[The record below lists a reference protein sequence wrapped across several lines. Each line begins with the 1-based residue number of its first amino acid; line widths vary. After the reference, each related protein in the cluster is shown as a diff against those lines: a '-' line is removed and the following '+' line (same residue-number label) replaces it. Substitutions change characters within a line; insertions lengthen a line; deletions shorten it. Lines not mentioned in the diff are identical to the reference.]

1 MTPVSHGKPCA
12 GNPHARFD
20 EGASASEEPRR
31 KALLHKNII
40 NIVAVAVGAMVA
52 ALSLVAGEVTPE
64 AAQVAAENWV
74 KISPRRMGSTFRS
87 SSAEEME
94 TVRNEAGR
102 AVFHAVNLEGGG
114 FVVTSGDT
122 RLSPIV
128 AFSTTGRY
136 SGDRNSP
143 LYALLTGQEE
153 AVAALC
159 ELDEE
164 IAAASGAAV
173 QGANISC
180 LKNVDM
186 SPFADAEL
194 EWNSLLSPGLDGS
207 GNFPVPV
214 GMESREEISDVR
226 VSPLLKTKWGQQGAW
241 DYDSN
246 YIPLYNCYS
255 PVEGYPCGCVA
266 TAGAQIMYYHRA
278 PSGSIAQFS
287 NTCYVDGSP
296 VTLNSIAGTFDWSN
310 MFLEY
315 VWWEATYP
323 YDPFPT
329 PPSLTQRQAVSKLTY
344 NIGVAI
350 GMDYNGGG
358 SSGQGNVFVSQL
370 KSRFGYKSGSYL
382 WHDIDTVDRL
392 SDYNARVADF
402 NNALYASLDAK
413 MPVFLSLVGTSSN
426 GGRAEHAIVAD
437 GYGYMSGCTYVHLNV
452 GYEGDCDLW
461 YKMVYP
467 DETVDIT
474 FTSCSYRRFSGIG
487 FNIHPTLAGDIV
499 SGRVTN
505 SSGSPVAGA
514 TVTLCDSSDNVVKTA
529 TTDAKGIYSIRFTSA
544 GNYKLKAASGS
555 SVSDAVSVSL
565 SRTVT
570 QDLGLE
576 FEHGGRTGNKWG
588 VNLTLSGSAATYTVT
603 YKPGANGSGSQQT
616 ATKTAGVALELKG
629 AIFTRSGYTQT
640 GWATSDGG
648 AKVYDLGASY
658 TANAAITLYPVWTQD
673 LVTYIVTYKPGAY
686 GSGSQQTATK
696 KQSFTLVLKGA
707 IFTRS
712 GYTQT
717 GWATSDGGA
726 KVYELGDYYTKN
738 AAITLYPFWTQN
750 AATYKVTFG
759 KNGGT
764 GGDNYVTATYG
775 SAMPTPRTAPTLSG
789 WTFAGYWDTLA
800 LDEKGNP
807 KGKQYYDAN
816 MKSVRAWDKNGNAT
830 LWAKWTNKV
839 TFGKNGGTGGDSYVT
854 CTKGQPMPKRAMPTK
869 SGYVFDGY
877 WTTTGAGGVKYYNA
891 DGTSAHAWDKSG
903 SVTLWAKWVKPV
915 ACKVTF
921 GKNGGTGGDNYVTAT
936 TGQPMPAP
944 RTAPTK
950 SGWTFGGY
958 WDTLACDAKGN
969 PLGKQYYDANMKSVR
984 AWDKTSAAT
993 LWAKWTVR
1001 VKLGKN
1007 GGAGGDDYVTVTY
1020 NQPFPTRAMPTKSGY
1035 KFGGYFVSA
1044 SSRTGQCYN
1053 ADGTGTSSMKWTTGG
1068 TPTIW
1073 ALWNR

>member
-1 MTPVSHGKPCA
+1 MNNKISVVT
-12 GNPHARFD
+12 
-20 EGASASEEPRR
+20 
-31 KALLHKNII
+31 L
-40 NIVAVAVGAMVA
+40 AVGAMAVVS
-52 ALSLVAGEVTPE
+52 SLVAGEVTPE
-64 AAQVAAENWV
+64 EAQIAAENWV

-87 SSAEEME
+87 SCAEEME

-102 AVFHAVNLEGGG
+102 TVFHAVNLEGGG

-143 LYALLTGQEE
+143 LYTLLTGQEE

-159 ELDEE
+159 ELDGD
-164 IAAASGAAV
+164 IAAASGEAA
-173 QGANISC
+173 QGTGRQDVSC

-194 EWNSLLSPGLDGS
+194 EWNSLLSLGLDGS
-207 GNFPVPV
+207 GNISVPV
-214 GMESREEISDVR
+214 GMESREAISDIR

-315 VWWEATYP
+315 VWWEAIYP
-323 YDPFPT
+323 DPFPT
-329 PPSLTQRQAVSKLTY
+329 PPSLTQRQAVSKLTH

-350 GMDYNGGG
+350 GMNYNGGG

-370 KSRFGYKSGSYL
+370 KSRFGYKSGSWIWY
-382 WHDIDTVDRL
+382 DIDTVDRL
-392 SDYNARVADF
+392 SDYNARLADF

-413 MPVFLSLVGTSSN
+413 MPAFLSLKGT
-426 GGRAEHAIVAD
+426 AEHAVVAD
-437 GYGYMSGCTYVHLNV
+437 GYGYMSGKGYTHLNV

-461 YKMVYP
+461 YNMVAP
-467 DETVDIT
+467 DATVDIPLT
-474 FTSCSYRRFSGIG
+474 ESIYKRFSGLG
-487 FNIHPTLAGDIV
+487 FNIHPTLAGDIL
-499 SGRVTN
+499 SGRVLN
-505 SSGSPVAGA
+505 SSGSPVASA
-514 TVTLCDSSDNVVKTA
+514 TVTLYDGSGNVVKTSA
-529 TTDAKGIYSIRFTSA
+529 TDAKGIYSIRFTSA
-544 GNYKLKAASGS
+544 GNFKLKAVSGS
-555 SVSDAVSVSL
+555 LESSAVSVSL

-570 QDLGLE
+570 QDQGLE
-576 FEHGGRTGNKWG
+576 FERGGRTGNKWG
-588 VNLTLSGSAATYTVT
+588 VNLTLNGTPTPT
-603 YKPGANGSGSQQT
+603 PTPTPGP
-616 ATKTAGVALELKG
+616 
-629 AIFTRSGYTQT
+629 
-640 GWATSDGG
+640 TS
-648 AKVYDLGASY
+648 
-658 TANAAITLYPVWTQD
+658 T
-673 LVTYIVTYKPGAY
+673 
-686 GSGSQQTATK
+686 
-696 KQSFTLVLKGA
+696 
-707 IFTRS
+707 
-712 GYTQT
+712 
-717 GWATSDGGA
+717 
-726 KVYELGDYYTKN
+726 
-738 AAITLYPFWTQN
+738 
-750 AATYKVTFG
+750 VTFG

-775 SAMPTPRTAPTLSG
+775 AAMPTPRTAPTLSG

-800 LDEKGNP
+800 MDEKGNP
-807 KGKQYYDAN
+807 KGKQYYDAS
-816 MKSVRAWDKNGNAT
+816 MKSVRAWDKTSATT

-839 TFGKNGGTGGDSYVT
+839 TLGKNGGTGGDSVVT
-854 CTKGQPMPKRAMPTK
+854 CTKGQPMPKRTMPTK

-877 WTTTGAGGVKYYNA
+877 WTSTGTGGVKYYNA
-891 DGTSAHAWDKSG
+891 DGTSAHAWDKGG

-921 GKNGGTGGDNYVTAT
+921 GKNGGTGGDSYVTAT
-936 TGQPMPAP
+936 TGKPMPTP
-944 RTAPTK
+944 RTAPK
-950 SGWTFGGY
+950 LSGWTFGGY

-969 PLGKQYYDANMKSVR
+969 PLGKQYYDSNMKSVR
-984 AWDKTSAAT
+984 NWDKTEPIT

-1001 VKLGKN
+1001 VTLGKN
-1007 GGAGGDDYVTVTY
+1007 GGTGGDSVVTVIKG
-1020 NQPFPTRAMPTKSGY
+1020 QSFPKRTMPTKSGY

-1044 SSRTGQCYN
+1044 SSKTGQCYN
-1053 ADGTGTSSMKWTTGG
+1053 ADGTGTASMKWTTGG